1 MEFLIPFHRSIE
13 EDDYLLMSNK
23 CHTQK
28 TWLKSLLNTFIKRLF
43 FSRYYRE
50 EGSTKV
56 SSSLKGEKRR
66 RRRRNNSTAPSINI
80 FSSTRIKFSSPS
92 IRFNSIQDV
101 RESSYIQILCKK
113 PKITANSRDN
123 TVEKWGEPSD
133 AHQTDNRHNLPISST
148 SPADFRF

>member
-1 MEFLIPFHRSIE
+1 MSYIE
-13 EDDYLLMSNK
+13 NV
-23 CHTQK
+23 TQK
-28 TWLKSLLNTFIKRLF
+28 FIEHVYKTFI

-56 SSSLKGEKRR
+56 SSSLKGEKR

-148 SPADFRF
+148 SPADFRFWFYDHRGNREPLVIKLNRRT

>member
-1 MEFLIPFHRSIE
+1 MSYIE
-13 EDDYLLMSNK
+13 NV
-23 CHTQK
+23 TQK
-28 TWLKSLLNTFIKRLF
+28 FIEHVYKTFI

-56 SSSLKGEKRR
+56 SSSLKREKR

-148 SPADFRF
+148 SPADFRFWFYDHRGNREPLVIKLNRRT

>member
-1 MEFLIPFHRSIE
+1 MSYIE
-13 EDDYLLMSNK
+13 NV
-23 CHTQK
+23 TQK
-28 TWLKSLLNTFIKRLF
+28 FIEHVYKTFI

-66 RRRRNNSTAPSINI
+66 RRRRNNSIAPSINI

-148 SPADFRF
+148 SPADFRFWFYDHRGNREPLVIKLNRRT

>member
-1 MEFLIPFHRSIE
+1 MSYIE
-13 EDDYLLMSNK
+13 NV
-23 CHTQK
+23 TQK
-28 TWLKSLLNTFIKRLF
+28 FIEHVYKTFI

-56 SSSLKGEKRR
+56 SSSLKGEKR

-148 SPADFRF
+148 SPADFRFWFYDHRGNRELLVIKLNRRT

>member
-1 MEFLIPFHRSIE
+1 MSYIE
-13 EDDYLLMSNK
+13 NV
-23 CHTQK
+23 TQK
-28 TWLKSLLNTFIKRLF
+28 FIEHVYKTFI

-56 SSSLKGEKRR
+56 PSSLKGEKRR

>member
-1 MEFLIPFHRSIE
+1 MSYIE
-13 EDDYLLMSNK
+13 NV
-23 CHTQK
+23 TQK
-28 TWLKSLLNTFIKRLF
+28 FIEHVYKTFI

-56 SSSLKGEKRR
+56 SSSLKGEKR

-148 SPADFRF
+148 SSADFRFWFYDHRGNREPLVIKLNRRT

>member
-1 MEFLIPFHRSIE
+1 MSYIE
-13 EDDYLLMSNK
+13 NV
-23 CHTQK
+23 TQK
-28 TWLKSLLNTFIKRLF
+28 FIEHVYKTFI

-56 SSSLKGEKRR
+56 SSSLKREKR

-133 AHQTDNRHNLPISST
+133 AHQTDNRHNLSISST
-148 SPADFRF
+148 SPADFRFWFYDHRGNREPLVIKLNRRT